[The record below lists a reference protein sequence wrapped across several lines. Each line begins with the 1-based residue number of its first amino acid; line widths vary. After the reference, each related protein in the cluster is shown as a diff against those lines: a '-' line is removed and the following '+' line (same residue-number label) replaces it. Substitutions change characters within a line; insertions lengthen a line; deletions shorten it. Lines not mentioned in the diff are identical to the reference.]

1 MLKNKILLGLFA
13 VVGVAPIALGQPG
26 PWFFEC
32 IDPENEEPYSA
43 DYNIIG
49 VGNQLIQVTQGLS
62 GTGTYG
68 GEFGP
73 CYGPTARTYDAVG
86 RLAFGSGET
95 GTLQTSFDDGMAYTM
110 GAMVD
115 PVGDYCYA
123 MILIGGNTVANA
135 NLYGDGGL
143 RVFYTGASNRY
154 FVTAWNNGEVDVE
167 LQVRAIGDAA
177 RLRWRIL
184 NLTAETADVGLL
196 FAGYAALRTFG
207 FDNNTFSNTANSLL
221 PSATGVPKSLNAV
234 DRYIGW
240 TIVPGQKPI
249 RNERRWDST
258 NPNFPEWVKFMYSQA
273 QPYGFRL
280 DNVPPQEMNDSV
292 PADLFVIG
300 NKGDSIAPG
309 LISGNNPRLSVFGDP
324 TGVAESADILL
335 TETAFVQR
343 FPTAPVAPGG
353 FRDVV
358 HYVRSTWS
366 VGDYNDPYTFLLDRP
381 ELVAQQN
388 PNQPGVLSPNPF
400 TVRAYVD
407 NQFAELDKEVD
418 LRQVRFRIELPDGLS
433 LEPNESDVKVLDRIS
448 ANAIGSVQWQVRS
461 DLVTFGDLPIKV
473 TVTPTPGPS
482 KTLTTFVKVVATP
495 RLRLGAGAN
504 LVSIPYDFPDTSL
517 NSVLGGL
524 QQGID
529 YLAFRWSPESNQYV
543 PVETVVRGESI
554 WIVPATDEGFVTLQ
568 GASLPGDIT
577 AGGLITTLRQG
588 WNLIGNPYNYP
599 IQIGEI
605 NGVSEDNPEQVF
617 TFAELIANGFV
628 SSSFAYFER
637 DENVPNSGTYVYT
650 SGISDELKPHV
661 GYWLFV
667 STFQPIRLVW
677 PSVFTPGLPQA
688 NRSVDRWAQSER
700 EWRLQL
706 AVRNGNNLDS
716 QNYIG
721 FARDTTRVK
730 TAQMPKPPMAPNGSV
745 QLSIE
750 GDFNGQ
756 PTRMAQVVDNRN
768 ARREYRVRVQAE
780 EAGEVTITWPNL
792 ASIPRN
798 VRARLTDESTGE
810 RRDLR
815 ATSGYTFRMSEPGTR
830 EFTLTIEPGGSSRP
844 VIGNVTVSR
853 PSRDPNAPM
862 TISYALSRDALVT
875 VRVLSGAGREVYT
888 VTRGR
893 SDDAGENSVTW
904 MLRDSANRAVAPG
917 TYQVEIL
924 AETPDGDR
932 VRRIVPVNVVR

>member
-1 MLKNKILLGLFA
+1 M
-13 VVGVAPIALGQPG
+13 VGVAPIALGQGG

-32 IDPENEEPYSA
+32 IDPENEEPYSD
-43 DYNIIG
+43 DYNLIG
-49 VGNQLIQVTQGLS
+49 VSNPLIQVTQGLS

-68 GEFGP
+68 GDTGP
-73 CYGPTARTYDAVG
+73 CYAPTSRTYDAVG
-86 RLAFGSGET
+86 RLAFASGNTGSV
-95 GTLQTSFDDGMAYTM
+95 QTSFDNGMAYTM
-110 GAMVD
+110 GAIFD

-123 MILIGGNTVANA
+123 MILIGGNAVANA

-143 RVFYTGASNRY
+143 RVSFVGASNRY

-184 NLTAETADVGLL
+184 NLSEETTDLGML
-196 FAGYAALRTFG
+196 FAGYAALRSFQ
-207 FDNNTFSNTANSLL
+207 FDNNTFSNVANSPLGGL
-221 PSATGVPKSLNAV
+221 TGVPKDLTFV
-234 DRYIGW
+234 DRYVGW
-240 TIVPGQKPI
+240 TLVPGQKPI
-249 RNERRWDST
+249 RNERRWDNT
-258 NPNFPEWVKFMYSQA
+258 NPNFPVWVKFMYSQA

-280 DNVPPQEMNDSV
+280 DNVPPQEMEDAV
-292 PADLFVIG
+292 PADLFLIG
-300 NKGDSIAPG
+300 NKGDVIAPG
-309 LISGNNPRLSVFGDP
+309 LIAGNNPRLNVFGDP

-335 TETAFVQR
+335 RETAFVQR
-343 FPTAPVAPGG
+343 FPTIPVAPGG
-353 FRDVV
+353 FRDIV

-366 VGDYNDPYTFLLDRP
+366 IGDYNDPYTFLLDRP
-381 ELVAQQN
+381 ELIAQQN
-388 PNQPGVLSPNPF
+388 AAQPGVISPNPF

-418 LRQVRFRIELPDGLS
+418 LRQVQFRITLPDGLS
-433 LEPNESDVKVLDRIS
+433 LEPGESDVKVLDRIS
-448 ANAIGSVQWQVRS
+448 ANAIGNVQWQVRS
-461 DLVTFGDLPIKV
+461 DLVTFGDLPITV
-473 TVTPTPGPS
+473 SVTPTPGPS
-482 KTLTTFVKVVATP
+482 KTLTTTVKIVATP

-504 LVSIPYDFPDTSL
+504 LVTIPYDFPSTSL
-517 NSVLGGL
+517 TNILGGL
-524 QQGID
+524 QPGID
-529 YLAFRWSPESNQYV
+529 YLAFRWQPESSQYV
-543 PVETVVRGESI
+543 PATDAVRGESL

-568 GASLPGDIT
+568 GAAIPGDV
-577 AGGLITTLRQG
+577 ASGGLITTLRQG
-588 WNLIGNPYNYP
+588 WNLVGNPYNYP
-599 IQIGEI
+599 IQIGELV
-605 NGVSEDNPEQVF
+605 GVSEDNPDQAF
-617 TFAELIANGFV
+617 TFAELVANGFISASFV
-628 SSSFAYFER
+628 SFER
-637 DENVPNSGTYVYT
+637 DPDVPDSGTYVYT
-650 SGISDELKPHV
+650 QGFDGELRPHT

-677 PSVFTPGLPQA
+677 PSVFTAGLPQA

-706 AVRNGNNLDS
+706 SVRNGRHIDA
-716 QNYIG
+716 QNFVG
-721 FARDTTRVK
+721 FARDNTRMRDG
-730 TAQMPKPPMAPNGSV
+730 QLPKPPMAPNGTV

-750 GDFNGQ
+750 GEFNGHN
-756 PTRMAQVVDNRN
+756 TRMAQVIDNRN
-768 ARREYRVRVQAE
+768 TRRDYKLQVRVDE
-780 EAGEVTITWPNL
+780 PGDVTITWPNL
-792 ASIPRN
+792 AAIPRN
-798 VRARLTDESTGE
+798 IRARLTDEGTGE

-815 ATSGYTFRMSEPGTR
+815 ATSGYTFRMNEPGTR

-853 PSRDPNAPM
+853 PSRDPNSPM
-862 TISYALSRDALVT
+862 TITYALSRDALVT
-875 VRVLSGAGREVYT
+875 VRVLSSAGREVFT